1 MFECLILVGG
11 TVLGRITRCGVIKQG
26 VSLLVVVE
34 ISKAYTGPSLV
45 LSMSE
50 TQGSEVNS
58 QWLLQC
64 AACLSPPHL
73 EGHELTL

>member
-45 LSMSE
+45 LSMF
-50 TQGSEVNS
+50 N
-58 QWLLQC
+58 LQIRM
-64 AACLSPPHL
+64 
-73 EGHELTL
+73 